1 MASGN
6 KKGGGLG
13 SRVVREVPVRTGRG
27 AQEMRVRGVSQ
38 YGQSIGNKATET
50 GKVKGIPSERVQ
62 GARLPQALSV
72 PLGNAVALNVQGG
85 GPGKGRDYVSKSG
98 SNCVTGPV
106 AGTRRADNLGGDILR
121 EFGPDVP
128 GRRR

>member
-6 KKGGGLG
+6 KKGGGIG
-13 SRVVREVPVRTGRG
+13 SRQVREVPVRNGRD

-38 YGQSIGNKATET
+38 YGQSIGNKATMT
-50 GKVKGIPSERVQ
+50 GKIRGAAAEKVQ
-62 GARLPQALSV
+62 GARLPPALSV

-106 AGTRRADNLGGDILR
+106 AGSVRPAGRDILGD
-121 EFGPDVP
+121 FGPDVP